1 MKQYID
7 LLKDVLENGVW
18 KMPAR
23 EGMPR
28 TKEVFCRTMRF
39 DLSEGFPL
47 LTTKK
52 MFTKGIVGELLWF
65 LRGDTN
71 IKYLVE
77 NGIHI
82 WDADAYKFYKQL
94 GGYLGKEAWLACV
107 TGTPELSSIIGGD
120 YDKNLLVRGY
130 HYGDCGSI
138 YGHQWRLW
146 NGFFD
151 QIGSLVSNLK
161 GNPNSRYHIVTAWQ
175 PTDFLETQKYAALP
189 ACHTMFQCSVRGGK
203 LDLMML
209 QRSCDSF
216 LGVPFNIASYALLTH
231 ILAAVVGL
239 EPGEFV
245 WIGNSVHIYENH
257 IEQATEQISR
267 EPYSLCQLKFEPKSN
282 LEDYEISDFE
292 FVGYESHPS
301 IKAPLSVGV

>member
-18 KMPAR
+18 KAPAR

-39 DLSEGFPL
+39 DLSKGFPL

-65 LRGDTN
+65 LRGETN
-71 IKYLVE
+71 IKYLVD

-82 WDADAYKFYKQL
+82 WDGDAYKYYRRL
-94 GGYLGKEAWLACV
+94 GGTLPKEEW
-107 TGTPELSSIIGGD
+107 SS
-120 YDKNLLVRGY
+120 LVRENCDLAG
-130 HYGDCGSI
+130 GCGNI
-138 YGHQWRLW
+138 YGHQWRHW

-151 QIGSLVSNLK
+151 QIGSLVRSLK
-161 GNPNSRYHIVTAWQ
+161 GNPSSRYHIVTAWQ
-175 PTDFLETQKYAALP
+175 PTDFLETQNAALP
-189 ACHTMFQCSVRGGK
+189 ACHVMFQCSVRDGK

-209 QRSCDSF
+209 QRSCDLF

-245 WIGNSVHIYENH
+245 WVGNSVHIYENH
-257 IEQATEQISR
+257 IEQAMEQISR

-292 FVGYESHPS
+292 FVGYESHQS